1 MHFRNYEF
9 ATKKCPKL
17 SSLQKWSEAP
27 FNIAK
32 GPLNMICYFVKLW
45 PSHYFTV
52 TLQMQIND
60 KHLVAKSG
68 NLIISSLAAVLY
80 LLYLLYMLYLL
91 YLLYGISQCQNKLST
106 SDWHKSK
113 NCKVT
118 INLFWKLGFVC
129 KRHQGA
135 DSYVCDSGRYS
146 NLRDSEV
153 IVTCVIR
160 LWHLFSA
167 LLIQLS
173 VLWW

>member
-1 MHFRNYEF
+1 MHFRKYEF
-9 ATKKCPKL
+9 AKKCPKL

-52 TLQMQIND
+52 TPQMQIND

-80 LLYLLYMLYLL
+80 LLYLLY
-91 YLLYGISQCQNKLST
+91 LLYGISQCQNKLST

-118 INLFWKLGFVC
+118 IKLFCRRSWKLGFVC

-135 DSYVCDSGRYS
+135 DSYVRDSGRYS
-146 NLRDSEV
+146 NLRDSEL
-153 IVTCVIR
+153 IVMCVIC

-173 VLWW
+173 VLW